1 MAALILIYVDL
12 NVIHRILVLT
22 RMFGSRHNVTLIGDM
37 IERFWKFCMDL
48 NFKYQVFSSVFAM
61 MDTFG
66 LYLISKSLCLLTI

>member
-37 IERFWKFCMDL
+37 IERFWYL
-48 NFKYQVFSSVFAM
+48 QVLHGLELQIPGNFFNIRNDGHIWF
-61 MDTFG
+61 
-66 LYLISKSLCLLTI
+66 